1 MGEKPGE
8 MRSDQIKRSIDVERS
23 DLEGNIQQ
31 LEHKVKTA
39 MDWRAQFQKNPMTM
53 IGLAFGGGVLLST
66 VIGGRHPSRVGR
78 RRWEYG
84 TTGETDYRDASGQE
98 HNRSQGTTYQKQK
111 ALDIWDSIKGAVI
124 GVAASRFRSF
134 LDETIPGFAEQYR
147 KTEQE
152 KPGREDTRPRQSEP
166 NVYERAGSTPL
177 A

>member
-66 VIGGRHPSRVGR
+66 AIGGVTHRGLEGDAGNTELVARQITATLLGR
-78 RRWEYG
+78 NTTAAKAQLTRSKKLWTFG
-84 TTGETDYRDASGQE
+84 TAL
-98 HNRSQGTTYQKQK
+98 K
-111 ALDIWDSIKGAVI
+111 A
-124 GVAASRFRSF
+124 R
-134 LDETIPGFAEQYR
+134 
-147 KTEQE
+147 
-152 KPGREDTRPRQSEP
+152 
-166 NVYERAGSTPL
+166 
-177 A
+177 